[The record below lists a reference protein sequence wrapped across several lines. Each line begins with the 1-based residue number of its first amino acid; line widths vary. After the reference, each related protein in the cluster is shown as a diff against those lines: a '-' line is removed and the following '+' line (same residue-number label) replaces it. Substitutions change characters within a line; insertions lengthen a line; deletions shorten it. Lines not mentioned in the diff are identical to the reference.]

1 MWNVGLGSWSG
12 TVGRFLNF
20 NHTMKRTTYFVV
32 DMQENMWRKEGMNY
46 ETPDKLAQVSPLDG
60 NY

>member
-1 MWNVGLGSWSG
+1 MRTRKKPYRNG
-12 TVGRFLNF
+12 GRGKKSFPASRCSA
-20 NHTMKRTTYFVV
+20 HKRGAHIL
-32 DMQENMWRKEGMNY
+32 DMWRKEGMNY